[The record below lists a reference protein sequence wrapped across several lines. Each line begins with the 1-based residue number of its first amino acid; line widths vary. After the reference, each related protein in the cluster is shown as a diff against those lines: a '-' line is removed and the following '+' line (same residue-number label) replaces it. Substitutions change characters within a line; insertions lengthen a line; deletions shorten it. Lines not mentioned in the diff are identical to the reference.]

1 MNLDVVFV
9 VNISEDIITWDS
21 MAAMWEEI
29 AMYVFFVDEDRLLS
43 VEFFG
48 YNDSAFS
55 TLCIFSLYR
64 LCCLLVIRLQ
74 ERNVSTPTT

>member
-1 MNLDVVFV
+1 MYLDVVFV

-21 MAAMWEEI
+21 MAAVWEEI

-48 YNDSAFS
+48 YND
-55 TLCIFSLYR
+55 
-64 LCCLLVIRLQ
+64 
-74 ERNVSTPTT
+74 